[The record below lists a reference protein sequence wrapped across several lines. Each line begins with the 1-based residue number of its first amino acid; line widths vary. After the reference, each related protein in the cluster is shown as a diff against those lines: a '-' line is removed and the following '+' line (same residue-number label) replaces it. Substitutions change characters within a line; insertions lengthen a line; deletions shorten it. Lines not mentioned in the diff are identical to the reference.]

1 MTQKEYNEN
10 KAYIED
16 WNVSVCGKAWD
27 DKPFSAEL
35 ECFTSAGGDMI
46 VCLEVLDKEHL
57 QEYID
62 NFDINDEVLMWW
74 QDGGKRVPFSNI
86 RDHYDDLEDWVEG
99 LQEICDGMPH

>member
-10 KAYIED
+10 KSYLED
-16 WNVSVCGKAWD
+16 WNVSVCDKAWD
-27 DKPFSAEL
+27 DKEFSAEL
-35 ECFTSAGGDMI
+35 ESYTRAGGDMI

-74 QDGGKRVPFSNI
+74 QDGGKGLPFANI
-86 RDHYDDLEDWVEG
+86 RDHYDDIEDWVEG
-99 LQEICDGMPH
+99 LQDICDKMPH